1 MEKQETKAE
10 KTSTE
15 EKQPESNETPQ
26 PTIEEL
32 TKELEKAKSQANTYQ
47 GLLKQAQQKSIS
59 RDDLQPIYDRLD
71 SQARFMGKALDDFR
85 NTEGEYGESARKR
98 TYTEDAEEHIK
109 KTQEANKPVKD
120 PEAEKFFEF
129 LKDEG
134 LEWEDPFV
142 QDNIKDTTTPQEAK
156 KNIKA
161 AIKQRDESKIRD
173 DIKKGMDEE
182 MRQMKEKILV
192 DYGLTD
198 VPVKGPS
205 APSKDISSMTPDEKL
220 QEGFS
225 KYKKK

>member
-10 KTSTE
+10 ETSTE

-47 GLLKQAQQKSIS
+47 GLLKLAQQKSIS
-59 RDDLQPIYDRLD
+59 RDDLQPIYDRID
-71 SQARFMGKALDDFR
+71 GQQRFIASALQDFR
-85 NTEGEYGESARKR
+85 NTEGEYGEKARKN
-98 TYTEDAEEHIK
+98 YVDDAEADITK
-109 KTQEANKPVKD
+109 SKEARTPAKD
-120 PEAEKFFEF
+120 PVAEKFFDY
-129 LKDEG
+129 LTDEG

-142 QDNIKDTTTPQEAK
+142 QDNIKDTTTPQEAL
-156 KNIKA
+156 KNVKA
-161 AIKQRDESKIRD
+161 AVKQRNDAKLRED
-173 DIKKGMDEE
+173 LKKEMDEE
-182 MRQMKEKILV
+182 KRQMKEQMLV

-205 APSKDISSMTPDEKL
+205 APSKDLSSMTPDEKL
-220 QEGFS
+220 QEGFK